1 MSKLLPLQ
9 PGLGQLD
16 DGLRP
21 NTVPSTTHSSTGRQ
35 TGGRSWQTWI
45 HTDRARPVTPHPG
58 QQLTLA
64 SVESL
69 IRGRLPNI
77 KSAFMALDHDGT
89 GLVKKEEFRRV
100 LKRCLSVSQNQLDTL
115 LNEVCKQSGA
125 TVNYMWFLRRFSR
138 APTAHRACSSLSVRR
153 GPQNSSMSLSEIQKH
168 LKDKIGGNL
177 RTVIRVFRL
186 FDYNRGGHIQQH
198 DFRRIL
204 DSYLIQLTDKEFHRL
219 WSHYSPNNKVTISYV
234 LFLDKLGFGNSHN
247 FNIAPVCT
255 KLEVSGRQA
264 TPPEKVKQRPE
275 CIAPSV
281 LPHRKLQTLFYNK
294 MCVNSTPVW
303 QALQAF
309 DTTHSGLVKQEV
321 LRAVLNSFIFP
332 MNTHSFQKL
341 TSRYGVKATGSVRWK
356 HFLGYFMS
364 LGKEEADTDLHT
376 DRTSEQPLQDKDNLD
391 LQDFYPRLKEIFLQD
406 KKEVGWISRADLQHL
421 LKRPGGSQ
429 PRNPQPHLHNTQ
441 ITELLNILDS
451 EHSGVIQLSS
461 LERLNPII
469 PSAPSPCNTP
479 EPLDE
484 ETETVQQKTPDE
496 RQTTQWADKVSLASA
511 SWITVESLLLE
522 KLCEQLSS
530 VLAALKLCDPQCTG
544 YVKQE
549 DLKRV
554 LSHYGFP
561 ISDTHFNK
569 LCGSFSSST
578 PGSSSRLVSYIDLFR
593 YLGAPL
599 TDESTPSSCYSHTER
614 SSTSPQCTLQSV
626 RAQRGSR
633 DTCSI
638 LDIVFKRMRSRLE
651 QRHTS
656 LIHRI
661 QAIIYSCDGT
671 LSEADIRK
679 ILEDS
684 WIILDNENFNK
695 FIELLGLIDG
705 RIECQAFQR
714 KYEGEERREDDSQNI
729 LTSSS
734 SSVSNPIKATARD
747 GQQDSEGSGEKE
759 VFTLLTS
766 AEQCLAAM
774 KTRIKI
780 IHKDNLTA
788 FRLMDRKRKGV
799 VDCHDFR
806 VLYNSLG
813 FMCQEGEYQRLL
825 HLIGLQPGGN
835 LNYAEFVSVVEN
847 KGKHGTQ
854 TATIQGQLH
863 DLLACEAH
871 YKWADMCKMLCHCDT
886 DGQGWI
892 DKTSLRELL
901 YTYSL
906 PLTSNEFEQLWLR
919 YDPEG
924 KGSVAVCDFLERLG
938 FNHDVRQGQIL
949 KETVVLK
956 DASRPDVS
964 DTTSPQCIEQVLQ
977 DNYKELSDALIG
989 LERRGDGT
997 VTVEELL
1004 NLFHSCRCFI
1014 QREQLINHLHRFK
1027 VSMTDNNRRISYMD
1041 LLSVL
1046 NHKAEK
1052 KNEPSPSTPEA
1063 IGQIE
1068 SLNGLSPD
1076 TALVR
1081 MQELVTASAPNLSK
1095 AFSAFDQ
1102 SSTGTVRALDFR
1114 QVLENFCARLSDK
1127 QFRHMLTRLE
1137 LNSENCTV
1145 NWKDFLSKFQSQ
1157 SPVWV
1162 WDDLDQAGAQYSAA
1176 EYARASAE
1184 VRSVEAAAPHFAPVS
1199 LQSRLFLDFTLA
1211 AVPFRCSLKDRVLS
1225 RITPRWNTLETVFP
1239 GLGFR
1244 RQVLQNWSSLAR
1256 WTLNLRLVSRVFI
1269 IAVAQAGSTFMS
1281 ERCLSRTRERPKT
1294 TSVVQSDT
1302 SGVTVVLQQIQ
1313 EVFSGHLYELTKD
1326 VLDLD
1331 SSNSSTITKEHF
1343 RQLCTGHC
1351 PTLTHDQFECVW
1363 SQMAVQDQGKLQFRE
1378 FVKRFG
1384 ALGRTA
1390 HTEAQSPNNRVP
1402 SLSPELPASTRYHYT
1417 NTAGATLHRSK
1428 SASQCSSKHG
1438 ASAGRPGTG
1447 SLPGITERRLRG
1459 EVQRCWKDIHKNCS
1473 QEDPQ
1478 QEGHISAVSFLE
1490 ILQSLNINVS
1500 QVQFERLAVKLNIMN
1515 AGAVS
1520 YHNFLRHFL
1529 LNLRPAET
1537 RRMFD
1542 RCKLPL
1548 PVTPMI
1554 HGVLSKDCVE
1564 VMLRIYEAVRS
1575 SWSSIRRSFLTS
1587 DRTRTG
1593 SVSVQDF
1600 RKVLRQFSV
1609 SLSEEE
1615 FFHLSSYYDANTA
1628 GEICYNH
1635 FLWAFLH

>member
-1 MSKLLPLQ
+1 MQ
-9 PGLGQLD
+9 
-16 DGLRP
+16 
-21 NTVPSTTHSSTGRQ
+21 
-35 TGGRSWQTWI
+35 
-45 HTDRARPVTPHPG
+45 
-58 QQLTLA
+58 
-64 SVESL
+64 ES
-69 IRGRLPNI
+69 IYVRFQVMR
-77 KSAFMALDHDGT
+77 FHH
-89 GLVKKEEFRRV
+89 
-100 LKRCLSVSQNQLDTL
+100 
-115 LNEVCKQSGA
+115 
-125 TVNYMWFLRRFSR
+125 WFL
-138 APTAHRACSSLSVRR
+138 A
-153 GPQNSSMSLSEIQKH
+153 
-168 LKDKIGGNL
+168 
-177 RTVIRVFRL
+177 
-186 FDYNRGGHIQQH
+186 
-198 DFRRIL
+198 
-204 DSYLIQLTDKEFHRL
+204 
-219 WSHYSPNNKVTISYV
+219 
-234 LFLDKLGFGNSHN
+234 
-247 FNIAPVCT
+247 
-255 KLEVSGRQA
+255 
-264 TPPEKVKQRPE
+264 
-275 CIAPSV
+275 
-281 LPHRKLQTLFYNK
+281 
-294 MCVNSTPVW
+294 
-303 QALQAF
+303 
-309 DTTHSGLVKQEV
+309 
-321 LRAVLNSFIFP
+321 
-332 MNTHSFQKL
+332 
-341 TSRYGVKATGSVRWK
+341 
-356 HFLGYFMS
+356 
-364 LGKEEADTDLHT
+364 
-376 DRTSEQPLQDKDNLD
+376 RTSEQPLQDKDNSD
-391 LQDFYPRLKEIFLQD
+391 LQDFYPRLKEIFHQD
-406 KKEVGWISRADLQHL
+406 EKDVGWISRADLQHL

-429 PRNPQPHLHNTQ
+429 PRTPQPHLHNTQ
-441 ITELLNILDS
+441 ITELLNILDP
-451 EHSGVIQLSS
+451 EHLGVIQLTS
-461 LERLNPII
+461 LERLNPSI

-479 EPLDE
+479 EPPDE
-484 ETETVQQKTPDE
+484 ETDPTSTETVQQKTPDE
-496 RQTTQWADKVSLASA
+496 RQTTQWADKVSVASA
-511 SWITVESLLLE
+511 SWRTVESLLLE
-522 KLCEQLSS
+522 KLCEHLSS

-554 LSHYGFP
+554 LNHYGFP

-569 LCGSFSSST
+569 LCVSFSSST
-578 PGSSSRLVSYIDLFR
+578 PGSSSRFVSYIDMFR

-599 TDESTPSSCYSHTER
+599 TDESTPSSCCYHTER
-614 SSTSPQCTLQSV
+614 SCTLPQSTLQSV
-626 RAQRGSR
+626 RAQRGSQ

-651 QRHTS
+651 QRHTR
-656 LIHRI
+656 LIDRI

-679 ILEDS
+679 ILEDN

-705 RIECQAFQR
+705 RIECPAFQR
-714 KYEGEERREDDSQNI
+714 KYEE
-729 LTSSS
+729 
-734 SSVSNPIKATARD
+734 ATARD

-759 VFTLLTS
+759 EVVTLLTS

-780 IHKDNLTA
+780 IHEDNLTA

-813 FMCQEGEYQRLL
+813 FFCQEGEYQRLL

-835 LNYAEFVSVVEN
+835 LNYTGFVCVVEN

-854 TATIQGQLH
+854 TATIQEQLH
-863 DLLACEAH
+863 DLLACEAR
-871 YKWADMCKMLCHCDT
+871 YKWADMSKVLCHCDT
-886 DGQGWI
+886 VGQGWI
-892 DKTSLRELL
+892 YKKSLRELL

-938 FNHDVRQGQIL
+938 FNHDVGQGQIL
-949 KETVVLK
+949 KETVAQK
-956 DASRPDVS
+956 DASRPVVS
-964 DTTSPQCIEQVLQ
+964 DTTSPECIKQVLQ

-997 VTVEELL
+997 VMVEELL

-1014 QREQLINHLHRFK
+1014 QREQLIHHLHRFK

-1041 LLSVL
+1041 LLSVF

-1063 IGQIE
+1063 IGQME

-1076 TALVR
+1076 TALVK
-1081 MQELVTASAPNLSK
+1081 MQELVTASAPNLFK

-1137 LNSENCTV
+1137 LNSESCTV

-1157 SPVWV
+1157 SPV
-1162 WDDLDQAGAQYSAA
+1162 
-1176 EYARASAE
+1176 
-1184 VRSVEAAAPHFAPVS
+1184 
-1199 LQSRLFLDFTLA
+1199 
-1211 AVPFRCSLKDRVLS
+1211 
-1225 RITPRWNTLETVFP
+1225 
-1239 GLGFR
+1239 
-1244 RQVLQNWSSLAR
+1244 
-1256 WTLNLRLVSRVFI
+1256 
-1269 IAVAQAGSTFMS
+1269 MS

-1313 EVFSGHLYELTKD
+1313 EVVSGHLYELTKD

-1331 SSNSSTITKEHF
+1331 SSNSTTITKEHF
-1343 RQLCTGHC
+1343 RQLCTRHC
-1351 PTLTHDQFECVW
+1351 PTLTNDQFECVW
-1363 SQMAVQDQGKLQFRE
+1363 SQMAVKEQGKLQLRE
-1378 FVKRFG
+1378 FLKRFG

-1390 HTEAQSPNNRVP
+1390 HTEAQSPINSVP
-1402 SLSPELPASTRYHYT
+1402 PPFPEPPETASTQYHYP

-1428 SASQCSSKHG
+1428 SASQCSSQHR

-1459 EVQRCWKDIHKNCS
+1459 AVQRCWKDIHKNCS
-1473 QEDPQ
+1473 QKDPQ

-1537 RRMFD
+1537 RRTFD

-1575 SWSSIRRSFLTS
+1575 SWTSIRRSFLTS

-1593 SVSVQDF
+1593 NVSVQDF

>member
-1 MSKLLPLQ
+1 MFTEMKAEP
-9 PGLGQLD
+9 
-16 DGLRP
+16 
-21 NTVPSTTHSSTGRQ
+21 
-35 TGGRSWQTWI
+35 
-45 HTDRARPVTPHPG
+45 
-58 QQLTLA
+58 
-64 SVESL
+64 
-69 IRGRLPNI
+69 
-77 KSAFMALDHDGT
+77 
-89 GLVKKEEFRRV
+89 
-100 LKRCLSVSQNQLDTL
+100 
-115 LNEVCKQSGA
+115 
-125 TVNYMWFLRRFSR
+125 
-138 APTAHRACSSLSVRR
+138 
-153 GPQNSSMSLSEIQKH
+153 
-168 LKDKIGGNL
+168 IGGNL

-198 DFRRIL
+198 EFRRIL
-204 DSYLIQLTDKEFHRL
+204 DSYLIQLTDKEFQRL

-275 CIAPSV
+275 CIVPSV
-281 LPHRKLQTLFYNK
+281 LPHRKLQTLFYDK

-309 DTTHSGLVKQEV
+309 DTTHSGLVKQDV

-341 TSRYGVKATGSVRWK
+341 TSQYGVKTTGPIRWK

-364 LGKEEADTDLHT
+364 LGKEEADTDPHT

-391 LQDFYPRLKEIFLQD
+391 LQDFYPRLKEIFHQVEVG
-406 KKEVGWISRADLQHL
+406 EVGWISRADLQHL
-421 LKRPGGSQ
+421 LKRPDGSQ
-429 PRNPQPHLHNTQ
+429 SRTPQPHLHNTQ
-441 ITELLNILDS
+441 ITELLNILDP
-451 EHSGVIQLSS
+451 EHSGVIQLTS
-461 LERLNPII
+461 LERLNPSI

-479 EPLDE
+479 EPPDE
-484 ETETVQQKTPDE
+484 ETDPTSTETVQQKTPDE
-496 RQTTQWADKVSLASA
+496 RQTTQWADKVSVASA
-511 SWITVESLLLE
+511 SWRTVESLLLE
-522 KLCEQLSS
+522 KLCEHLSS

-554 LSHYGFP
+554 LNHYGFP
-561 ISDTHFNK
+561 ISDTHFNNSGQFFQCGERAAGDLLGRVDDPLERFPLSHCAAQMQYVRMLSMESRSSEVLALQVVAPAPCCQPLHLVPVGRLIPPRDEPHHCGVISK
-569 LCGSFSSST
+569 LHNGVAMVDGGTVMCVEGSRAGGSCSMECCGHGVVRGSVRSVGKLVGVKAFFGQGTMVEDFRQSGTVDCSRHRLKILVKTPASSSAQSLNTSPGTPSGPAAFLGLTARSVRLTSCSSTVRFKLGCGDAVPGGVTSKRAKKRFNSSARAVSPSAAPSQLLDLPAHPGLLVGVDPDAFVHSDSVYAVFNVAEYTVCEHLQVLMLCVSFSSST

-599 TDESTPSSCYSHTER
+599 TDESTLSSCCYHTER
-614 SSTSPQCTLQSV
+614 SCNSPQSTLQSV
-626 RAQRGSR
+626 RAQRGSQ

-651 QRHTS
+651 QRHTR
-656 LIHRI
+656 LIDRI
-661 QAIIYSCDGT
+661 QAIIYSCDGM

-679 ILEDS
+679 ILEDN

-705 RIECQAFQR
+705 RMECPAFQR
-714 KYEGEERREDDSQNI
+714 KYEE
-729 LTSSS
+729 
-734 SSVSNPIKATARD
+734 ATARD

-759 VFTLLTS
+759 VVTLLTS

-780 IHKDNLTA
+780 IHEDNLTA

-813 FMCQEGEYQRLL
+813 FFCQEGEYQRLL
-825 HLIGLQPGGN
+825 ELIGLQPGGN
-835 LNYAEFVSVVEN
+835 LNYTEFVCVVEN

-854 TATIQGQLH
+854 TATIQEQLH
-863 DLLACEAH
+863 DLLACEAR
-871 YKWADMCKMLCHCDT
+871 YKWADMSKILCHCDT
-886 DGQGWI
+886 VGQGWI
-892 DKTSLRELL
+892 YKKSLRELL

-938 FNHDVRQGQIL
+938 FNHDVGHGQIL
-949 KETVVLK
+949 KETVAQK
-956 DASRPDVS
+956 DASRPVVS
-964 DTTSPQCIEQVLQ
+964 DTTSPECIEQVLQ

-1014 QREQLINHLHRFK
+1014 QREQLIHHLHRFK

-1041 LLSVL
+1041 LLSVF

-1063 IGQIE
+1063 NGQME

-1076 TALVR
+1076 TALVK
-1081 MQELVTASAPNLSK
+1081 MQELVTASAPNLFK

-1137 LNSENCTV
+1137 LNSESCTV

-1157 SPVWV
+1157 SPV
-1162 WDDLDQAGAQYSAA
+1162 
-1176 EYARASAE
+1176 
-1184 VRSVEAAAPHFAPVS
+1184 
-1199 LQSRLFLDFTLA
+1199 
-1211 AVPFRCSLKDRVLS
+1211 
-1225 RITPRWNTLETVFP
+1225 
-1239 GLGFR
+1239 
-1244 RQVLQNWSSLAR
+1244 
-1256 WTLNLRLVSRVFI
+1256 
-1269 IAVAQAGSTFMS
+1269 MS

-1313 EVFSGHLYELTKD
+1313 EVVSGHLYELTKD

-1331 SSNSSTITKEHF
+1331 SSNSTTITKEHF
-1343 RQLCTGHC
+1343 RQLCTRHC
-1351 PTLTHDQFECVW
+1351 PTLTNDQFECVW
-1363 SQMAVQDQGKLQFRE
+1363 SQMAVKEQGKLQFRE
-1378 FVKRFG
+1378 FLKRFG

-1390 HTEAQSPNNRVP
+1390 HTEAQSPINSVP
-1402 SLSPELPASTRYHYT
+1402 PPSPEPPETASTQYHYP

-1428 SASQCSSKHG
+1428 SASQCSSQHRP
-1438 ASAGRPGTG
+1438 SAGRPGTG

-1459 EVQRCWKDIHKNCS
+1459 AVQRCWKDIHKNCS
-1473 QEDPQ
+1473 QKDPQ

-1537 RRMFD
+1537 RRTFD

-1575 SWSSIRRSFLTS
+1575 SWTSIRRSFLTS

-1593 SVSVQDF
+1593 NVSVQDF
-1600 RKVLRQFSV
+1600 RKVLLQFSV